1 MQDLLR
7 VLNMS
12 QYDCLK
18 GTSIYVNMSEFKKTD
33 SSEYLSYNAYIV
45 YSIKYCIQVQNKS

>member
-33 SSEYLSYNAYIV
+33 RVLNISHTMLT
-45 YSIKYCIQVQNKS
+45 